1 VRERDERWPRPKSQ
15 ETASRGSG
23 ALIALL
29 VVGGIVLLG
38 GGVLA
43 VVLLV
48 GPGKSGPEGGAGRAD
63 GPAGEEA
70 GARIPEPLLAYLP
83 NDTFKIEYANLKAQ
97 REEFGNDKRRY
108 HVPGFKVEQL
118 EDYLGSLEP
127 AEGTLQAYSQKGI
140 LATLSTSKPL
150 DQKKIV
156 AGGTELNLGGKPY
169 HRLERQGQFPT
180 FIYFP
185 SGTVLIQTI
194 NEPLMKEVLGG
205 SVGKL
210 APPLPEYCAKP
221 AGHLVTIS
229 KVKDGTV
236 CRLERSTWVGDERHF
251 YWDIEYANEQEAA
264 RGREYYDE
272 LARKARHP
280 NARMTVEVNRN
291 HIVVRAHGPA
301 TALANGW

>member
-1 VRERDERWPRPKSQ
+1 
-15 ETASRGSG
+15 
-23 ALIALL
+23 
-29 VVGGIVLLG
+29 
-38 GGVLA
+38 
-43 VVLLV
+43 
-48 GPGKSGPEGGAGRAD
+48 
-63 GPAGEEA
+63 
-70 GARIPEPLLAYLP
+70 

-97 REEFGNDKRRY
+97 RKEFGNDKRRY

-127 AEGTLQAYSQKGI
+127 VEGTLQAYSQKGI
-140 LATLSTSKPL
+140 LAILSTSKPL

-156 AGGTELNLGGKPY
+156 AGSTELNLGGKPC

-210 APPLPEYCAKP
+210 APPLPEYSAKP

-229 KVKDGTV
+229 KVK
-236 CRLERSTWVGDERHF
+236 
-251 YWDIEYANEQEAA
+251 
-264 RGREYYDE
+264 
-272 LARKARHP
+272 
-280 NARMTVEVNRN
+280 
-291 HIVVRAHGPA
+291 
-301 TALANGW
+301 